1 MNFVMSE
8 ILKKEKEVKVIDN
21 TQWKERH
28 QFVLSANGNIICQRY
43 FKVNGFNPKSLNS
56 EELYYTIRD
65 IVHMIKDDLKSKSR
79 IYTAI
84 TMGKST
90 KLTGFYN
97 GEKLSNHDAA
107 LVFQDDVRGEVTLSN
122 GIVLNK
128 TYIDYDVEEEVDDS
142 PFTLKF
148 SYLFDDKAVYEE
160 VWDGTVYPKYVR
172 NCIDLSNSNVSYKN
186 VDPMRMTF
194 SQQMTKSLNSG
205 RPDLIYNIIKLFCDT
220 LSNDVDDDG
229 NSIDKG
235 YTTSVKYGNKKYYY
249 TNYPIDFVKGWAAAV
264 RQKTNAYNRWSDRHL
279 SQSKFDYVN
288 RHM

>member
-1 MNFVMSE
+1 MSE

-264 RQKTNAYNRWSDRHL
+264 RQKTNAYNRWSD
-279 SQSKFDYVN
+279 
-288 RHM
+288 

>member
-1 MNFVMSE
+1 MSE
-8 ILKKEKEVKVIDN
+8 ILKKEVKVIDN

-90 KLTGFYN
+90 KLTGFYK
-97 GEKLSNHDAA
+97 GEKLSNSDAA

-122 GIVLNK
+122 GTVLNK

-148 SYLFDDKAVYEE
+148 TYLFDDKVVYEE

-172 NCIDLSNSNVSYKN
+172 NCIDLSNSNASYKN

-205 RPDLIYNIIKLFCDT
+205 RADLIYNIIKLFCDT

-249 TNYPIDFVKGWAAAV
+249 TSYPIDFVKGWANDV

-279 SQSKFDYVN
+279 PQSKFDYVN

>member
-97 GEKLSNHDAA
+97 GEKLSNSDAA
-107 LVFQDDVRGEVTLSN
+107 LVFQDDVRGEVALSN

-172 NCIDLSNSNVSYKN
+172 NCIDLSNSNASYKN

>member
-1 MNFVMSE
+1 MSE

-65 IVHMIKDDLKSKSR
+65 IVNMIKDDLKSKSR

-97 GEKLSNHDAA
+97 GDKLSNHDAA
-107 LVFQDDVRGEVTLSN
+107 LVFQDDVRGEVALSN

-172 NCIDLSNSNVSYKN
+172 NCIDLSNSNASYKN

>member
-8 ILKKEKEVKVIDN
+8 ILKKEVKVIDN

-90 KLTGFYN
+90 KLTGFYK
-97 GEKLSNHDAA
+97 GEKLSNSDAA

-122 GIVLNK
+122 GTVLNK

-148 SYLFDDKAVYEE
+148 TYLFDDKVVYEE

-172 NCIDLSNSNVSYKN
+172 NCIDLSNSNASYKN

-205 RPDLIYNIIKLFCDT
+205 RADLIYNIIKLFCDT

-249 TNYPIDFVKGWAAAV
+249 TSYPIDFVKGWANAV

-279 SQSKFDYVN
+279 PQSKFDYVN

>member
-1 MNFVMSE
+1 MSE

-142 PFTLKF
+142 AFTLKF

-172 NCIDLSNSNVSYKN
+172 NCIDLSNSNASYKN

>member
-1 MNFVMSE
+1 MSE
-8 ILKKEKEVKVIDN
+8 ILKKEVKVIDN

-65 IVHMIKDDLKSKSR
+65 IVHMIKGDLESKSR
-79 IYTAI
+79 IYMAI

-90 KLTGFYN
+90 KLTGFYKGERLN
-97 GEKLSNHDAA
+97 GGDAV
-107 LVFQDDVRGEVTLSN
+107 LVYQDYVRGQVTLSN
-122 GIVLNK
+122 GTVLNK

-148 SYLFDDKAVYEE
+148 AYLFDDKVVYEE

-172 NCIDLSNSNVSYKN
+172 NCIDLSNSNASYKN

-205 RPDLIYNIIKLFCDT
+205 RADLIYNIIKLFCDT

-229 NSIDKG
+229 NSIDKE

-249 TNYPIDFVKGWAAAV
+249 TSYPVDFVKGWANAV
-264 RQKTNAYNRWSDRHL
+264 RQKTNAYNRSIERHL
-279 SQSKFDYVN
+279 PQSKFDYVN

>member
-1 MNFVMSE
+1 MSE

-220 LSNDVDDDG
+220 ISNDVDDDG

>member
-1 MNFVMSE
+1 MSE
-8 ILKKEKEVKVIDN
+8 ILKKEVKVIDN

-97 GEKLSNHDAA
+97 GEKLSNSDAA

-172 NCIDLSNSNVSYKN
+172 NCIDLSNSNASYKN

>member
-1 MNFVMSE
+1 MSE
-8 ILKKEKEVKVIDN
+8 NLKKEKEVKVIDN

-172 NCIDLSNSNVSYKN
+172 NCIDLSNSNASYKN

>member
-1 MNFVMSE
+1 MSE

-28 QFVLSANGNIICQRY
+28 QFVLSSNGNIICQRY

-172 NCIDLSNSNVSYKN
+172 NCIDLSNSNASYKN

>member
-1 MNFVMSE
+1 MSE

-107 LVFQDDVRGEVTLSN
+107 LVFQDDVRGEVALSN

-142 PFTLKF
+142 HFTLKF

-172 NCIDLSNSNVSYKN
+172 NCIDLSNSNASYKN

-205 RPDLIYNIIKLFCDT
+205 RPDLIYNIINLFCDT

>member
-97 GEKLSNHDAA
+97 GEKLSNSDAA

-122 GIVLNK
+122 GTVLNK

-172 NCIDLSNSNVSYKN
+172 NCIDLSNSNASYKN

>member
-1 MNFVMSE
+1 MSE

-97 GEKLSNHDAA
+97 GEKLSNHDAV

-172 NCIDLSNSNVSYKN
+172 NCIDLSNSNASYKN

>member
-1 MNFVMSE
+1 MSE
-8 ILKKEKEVKVIDN
+8 ILKKEVKVIDN

-90 KLTGFYN
+90 KLTGFYK
-97 GEKLSNHDAA
+97 GEKLSNSDAA

-122 GIVLNK
+122 GTVLNK

-148 SYLFDDKAVYEE
+148 SYLFDDKVVYEE

-172 NCIDLSNSNVSYKN
+172 NCIDLSNSNASYKN

-205 RPDLIYNIIKLFCDT
+205 RADLIYNIIKLFCDT

-249 TNYPIDFVKGWAAAV
+249 TSYPIDFVKGWANAV

-279 SQSKFDYVN
+279 PQSKFDYVN

>member
-264 RQKTNAYNRWSDRHL
+264 RQKTNAYNRWSD
-279 SQSKFDYVN
+279 
-288 RHM
+288 